1 MLKKE
6 LANITNWDLGE
17 EVLAQS
23 ISFNTPTAGEELKIE
38 QDELAKAQ
46 MEALADICQVI
57 CVVLMPSPDT
67 TSQKLKLLIDLA
79 KNAKAINTAVI
90 LPPYISTVE
99 QYDNAELTNTE
110 AQRGIVAKSA
120 CENRLSIIDPS
131 MPHMIRTAKK
141 NPKIWLSRIWKKIAL
156 DFIPPKNFPTNQ
168 PVATGTM
175 QGLASLQKKFT

>member
-6 LANITNWDLGE
+6 LANITNWDLGD

-23 ISFNTPTAGEELKIE
+23 ISFNTPTAGQELKIE

-46 MEALADICQVI
+46 IEALADICQVI

-90 LPPYISTVE
+90 LPPYISIVD

-110 AQRGIVAKSA
+110 AQRGIVGDSSLKLLAKTVCQSSTPL
-120 CENRLSIIDPS
+120 C
-131 MPHMIRTAKK
+131 RT
-141 NPKIWLSRIWKKIAL
+141 
-156 DFIPPKNFPTNQ
+156 
-168 PVATGTM
+168 
-175 QGLASLQKKFT
+175 